1 MRRLRRLTVKFKNN
15 AYSFHII
22 SLTICYL
29 FYSTLP
35 SIIIGA
41 TRRSR
46 AEAEARLAAQAAA
59 GVEVIDYGP
68 GEKEK
73 TPRHKDAQG
82 KIDEMF
88 DTMGKDANALSD
100 AMKSIAASVAAPSAN
115 VPESPTKKKLR
126 NYKELTE
133 SIRALIQERKDL
145 VGAGLAT
152 DDVDDQLKLL
162 QKERSMLNQ
171 ARASGTNLG
180 SAFNNAAWRFASK
193 TWGLFCIAWP
203 VWLKL

>member
-1 MRRLRRLTVKFKNN
+1 MVKFEQQCILVS
-15 AYSFHII
+15 YYI
-22 SLTICYL
+22 SHTCYL
-29 FYSTLP
+29 FYSTL
-35 SIIIGA
+35 SFIINWIGA

-59 GVEVIDYGP
+59 GAQVTDYGP

-73 TPRHKDAQG
+73 TPRHQDAQG

-100 AMKSIAASVAAPSAN
+100 AMKSIAASVATPSAN

-145 VGAGLAT
+145 VSAGLAT

-203 VWLKL
+203 VWL

>member
-1 MRRLRRLTVKFKNN
+1 MVKFEQHCILVS
-15 AYSFHII
+15 YYI
-22 SLTICYL
+22 SHTICYL
-29 FYSTLP
+29 FYSTL
-35 SIIIGA
+35 SFIINLIGA

-59 GVEVIDYGP
+59 AAQVTDYGP

-73 TPRHKDAQG
+73 TPRHQDAQG

-100 AMKSIAASVAAPSAN
+100 AMKSIAASVATPSAN

-145 VGAGLAT
+145 VSAGLAT

-180 SAFNNAAWRFASK
+180 SAFNNAA
-193 TWGLFCIAWP
+193 
-203 VWLKL
+203 